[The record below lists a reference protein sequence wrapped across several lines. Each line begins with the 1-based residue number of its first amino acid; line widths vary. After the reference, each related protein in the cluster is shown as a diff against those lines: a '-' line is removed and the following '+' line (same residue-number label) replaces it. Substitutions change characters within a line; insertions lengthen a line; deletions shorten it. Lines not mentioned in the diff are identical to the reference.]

1 MSYKLNNI
9 LLSDYGIKA
18 GRAPNSNIAVSGIFD
33 LPKRMGKTYN
43 NWDDEDTIEPYVE
56 ADEIFM
62 AGRDIRFYG
71 LIKGDKDDNIS
82 KIENLKN
89 DISAFTD
96 LVSFYHPEYGGF
108 NVKIG
113 RIQPVHLKGLTT
125 IIINMR
131 EPQPDLSG
139 GVLPVTDLSSAYLAD
154 RIPLKSFG
162 LVISKTQGRSDQQE
176 FKNEYYSIYGKEGYQ
191 INGRKHN
198 EIKINGFIRANDLAS
213 FQANIKALWKLF
225 TDEGLRKV
233 RLNDYITIES
243 FMTDGFRIE
252 NIKKQNGLML
262 GEVSL
267 SLIAVDQYIKV
278 YVTEDLGNKIFT
290 TEEGKILVY
299 G

>member
-1 MSYKLNNI
+1 MSYKLNDI
-9 LLSDYGIKA
+9 LLSGYGIKA
-18 GRAPNSNIAVSGIFD
+18 GRAPKSNIAVSGIFD
-33 LPKRMGKTYN
+33 LPKRMGKTHH
-43 NWDDEDTIEPYVE
+43 NWDDDDTVEPYVE
-56 ADEIFM
+56 ADEIFL

-82 KIENLKN
+82 KVENLKN

-96 LVSFYHPEYGGF
+96 LVVFSHDDYGSF
-108 NVKIG
+108 NVKIEK
-113 RIQPVHLKGLTT
+113 INVSHLRGLSEIT
-125 IIINMR
+125 INMR

-139 GVLPVTDLSSAYLAD
+139 GVLPATDLSAPYLAD
-154 RIPLKSFG
+154 RMPLKSFG
-162 LVISKTQGRSDQQE
+162 LVVSKTKGRSNQQE

-198 EIKINGFIRANDLAS
+198 EIKIDGFIRANDLAG

-243 FMTDGFRIE
+243 FMTDGFRVD
-252 NIKKQNGLML
+252 NIKKQSGLML

-267 SLIAVDQYIKV
+267 KLIAVDNYITV
-278 YVTEDLGNKIFT
+278 YLTAVGGNKILT
-290 TEEGKILVY
+290 TTDGKIVLI
-299 G
+299 